1 MFEIGRLTENPLVVG
16 NSLKTENSQVNKSTR
31 KFGLRD
37 INIQQN
43 APVQQELKQGPKV
56 LVPEEAFG
64 DERENYIPPGDTD
77 EYNYIHERLVNLN
90 SLLDGV
96 IFLSCKN
103 SSVSTEYLIESDT
116 HECDVSDIEIPD
128 DEINA
133 IFTHIG

>member
-56 LVPEEAFG
+56 PVPEEAFG

-90 SLLDGV
+90 SLLDG
-96 IFLSCKN
+96 
-103 SSVSTEYLIESDT
+103 
-116 HECDVSDIEIPD
+116 
-128 DEINA
+128 
-133 IFTHIG
+133 